1 MPNTVPDHMDKHL
14 NEVHV
19 AVAVIVKNNRVLI
32 SKRPEHVHQG
42 GLWEF
47 PGGKVEPGEPFIS
60 ALKREIQEELAIK
73 VLKCHPLIKIAHHY
87 PDKSVLLEAH
97 IIEDFEG
104 QQYPEHKMSLG
115 SEGQAVQWVEILQL
129 KHYAFPAANQAI
141 INALQLPQ
149 IYAISPNLLEMDT
162 LQLQIFK
169 KMFQKYLLV
178 QLRFKTLEGERLE
191 QMVAKV
197 FQLAQGSPVRLLL
210 NSAMELNTELHDIAA
225 GVHLSSAQLADTHWV
240 RQYQQQFPEKL
251 LAASCHNTLEVAQA
265 NDLKLDF
272 MAISPVQRTLS
283 HPQQLALGWDKFAQL
298 TAMAQMPVYA
308 LGGMNPMDVDL
319 ARSNGAQGI
328 AGIRSLFS

>member
-1 MPNTVPDHMDKHL
+1 MGKRL

-47 PGGKVEPGEPFIS
+47 PGGKIEPGETLLS
-60 ALKREIQEELAIK
+60 AMEREIQEELAIK
-73 VLKCHPLIKIAHHY
+73 VLKSRPLIKIAHHY
-87 PDKSVLLEAH
+87 PDKSVLLETH

-104 QQYPEHKMSLG
+104 QQYPEHEMSLG
-115 SEGQAVQWVEILQL
+115 CEAQAVQWVDISQL

-141 INALQLPQ
+141 ITALQLPQ
-149 IYAISPNLLEMDT
+149 IYVISPDLLEMDT
-162 LQLQIFK
+162 MQLQIFK
-169 KMFQKYLLV
+169 KVFQKYPLV

-197 FQLAQGSPVRLLL
+197 YQLAQGTHVRLLL
-210 NSAMELNTELHDIAA
+210 NSAMALNTELHDIAA
-225 GVHLSSAQLADTHWV
+225 GVHLTSAHLADTQWV
-240 RQYQQQFPEKL
+240 LQYQQQFPEKL
-251 LAASCHNTLEVAQA
+251 LAASCHNALEVAQA

-272 MAISPVQRTLS
+272 ATISPVQRTLS
-283 HPQQLALGWDKFAQL
+283 HSQQPELGWDKFAQL
-298 TAMAQMPVYA
+298 TAKAQMPVYA
-308 LGGMNPMDVDL
+308 LGGVNRMDVDV
-319 ARSNGAQGI
+319 ARSYGAQGI